1 MSSSV
6 SLNQY
11 VEVMHTGVVRE
22 SDTLGL
28 PPLSPW
34 WTACVESLQ
43 PSAAAPSAR
52 TRTAPAR
59 RRPPEMIARFARDF
73 TRIALFVADG
83 VAAGTEREHARIR
96 QPRLCRAC
104 QVYLINVC
112 RGYCTDGQ
120 KPCERAVGAGRD
132 GVGQDDE

>member
-83 VAAGTEREHARIR
+83 VAAGTEREHARIVNLGCVV
-96 QPRLCRAC
+96 PAKC
-104 QVYLINVC
+104 I
-112 RGYCTDGQ
+112 
-120 KPCERAVGAGRD
+120 
-132 GVGQDDE
+132 